1 MILNVNL
8 GLNKLRGWKLLRLLD
23 ELKMWKKLFFI
34 FFCLIAHLLITNY
47 ILVCV

>member
-23 ELKMWKKLFFI
+23 ELKNVGKIIFHFLF
-34 FFCLIAHLLITNY
+34 LIAHLLITNY
-47 ILVCV
+47 ILVCI